1 MDCSLRSSS
10 VHGIFQAIILDWVAI
25 SYSRDLPDPGIK
37 PVSVVSAALAHGFFM
52 ISATWEA
59 VYFNM
64 LKAQVEKVDNMYQ
77 QIGNINRVGH
87 YKEESSG
94 NLEIKNTIP
103 ETKNAFN
110 GFANRLNKA
119 EENM

>member
-1 MDCSLRSSS
+1 MEW
-10 VHGIFQAIILDWVAI
+10 IAI
-25 SYSRDLPDPGIK
+25 SYSRDLPDPGIEH
-37 PVSVVSAALAHGFFM
+37 VSLVSAALAGGFFM

-64 LKAQVEKVDNMYQ
+64 LKTQEEKVDSMYQ
-77 QIGNINRVGH
+77 QIGNINRVGS
-87 YKEESSG
+87 YKKESSG
-94 NLEIKNTIP
+94 NLEMKSTIP

-110 GFANRLNKA
+110 GFANRLNKV